1 MGGSEFLFL
10 AIFFVTNAIMTIT
23 GFAGTML
30 AMPAS
35 ILLLGVENARF
46 ILNVTAILTCVF
58 IGVQQWKYSN
68 KKELKKILLVMLVGM
83 AIGTV
88 LYHVIPMDF
97 LLPAYGIVI
106 IVVSLQRLL
115 FPQAAQLPQWAY
127 LPILIAAGIIHG
139 MFVSGGALLVLYAT
153 LVLTDKSE
161 FRATIAA
168 TWAVLDPTFFVLNFD
183 VALWNAENMM
193 LIAACIP
200 LLILSVWLGNWMHKR
215 IDREHFMKLTYV
227 LLVLSGLSIIL

>member
-1 MGGSEFLFL
+1 MEFHELLFL
-10 AIFFVTNAIMTIT
+10 MIFFVTNAIMTIT

-35 ILLLGVENARF
+35 ILLLGVDDARF

-68 KKELKKILLVMLVGM
+68 KKELKKILLVMLIGM
-83 AIGTV
+83 AFGTV
-88 LYHVIPMDF
+88 LYRVIPLDF

-106 IVVSLQRLL
+106 IIVSLQRLF
-115 FPQAAQLPQWAY
+115 FPQAAQLPEWTY
-127 LPILIAAGIIHG
+127 LPVLIAAGIIHG
-139 MFVSGGALLVLYAT
+139 MFVSGGALLVMYAT
-153 LVLTDKSE
+153 LVLLDKSE

-168 TWAVLDPTFFVLNFD
+168 TWAVLDPAFFVLNFD

-193 LIAACIP
+193 LIGACIP
-200 LLILSVWLGNWMHKR
+200 LLVLSVWVGNWLHKR
-215 IDREHFMKLTYV
+215 INQEWFMKLTYV
-227 LLVLSGLSIIL
+227 LLVASGLSIIL

>member
-1 MGGSEFLFL
+1 MGSNELLFL
-10 AIFFVTNAIMTIT
+10 LIFFVTNAIMTIT

-35 ILLLGVENARF
+35 ILLLGVEDARF

-68 KKELKKILLVMLVGM
+68 KKELKKILLVMLIGM
-83 AIGTV
+83 AFGTV
-88 LYHVIPMDF
+88 LYRVIPLDF
-97 LLPAYGIVI
+97 LLPAYGVVI
-106 IVVSLQRLL
+106 IIVSLQRLF

-139 MFVSGGALLVLYAT
+139 MFVSGGALLVMYAT
-153 LVLTDKSE
+153 LVLLDKSE

-193 LIAACIP
+193 LIGACIP
-200 LLILSVWLGNWMHKR
+200 LLILSVWVGNWLHKR
-215 IDREHFMKLTYV
+215 INQEWFMKLTYV
-227 LLVLSGLSIIL
+227 LLVASGLSIIL

>member
-1 MGGSEFLFL
+1 MGASELLFL
-10 AIFFVTNAIMTIT
+10 LIFFVTNAIMTIT

-35 ILLLGVENARF
+35 ILLLGVEDARF

-58 IGVQQWKYSN
+58 IGIQQWKYSN
-68 KKELKKILLVMLVGM
+68 KKELAKILAVMLIGM
-83 AIGTV
+83 AFGTV
-88 LYHVIPMDF
+88 LYRVIPLDF

-106 IVVSLQRLL
+106 IIVSLQRLL
-115 FPQAAQLPQWAY
+115 FPQAAHLPRWAY
-127 LPILIAAGIIHG
+127 LPVLIAAGIIHG
-139 MFVSGGALLVLYAT
+139 MFVSGGALLVMYAT
-153 LVLTDKSE
+153 LVLLDKSE

-193 LIAACIP
+193 LIGACIP
-200 LLILSVWLGNWMHKR
+200 LLVLSVWVGNWLHKR
-215 IDREHFMKLTYV
+215 INQEWFMKLTYV
-227 LLVLSGLSIIL
+227 LLVASGLSIIL

>member
-1 MGGSEFLFL
+1 MDRNEIFFLM
-10 AIFFVTNAIMTIT
+10 IFFVTNAIMTIT

-35 ILLLGVENARF
+35 ILLLGVEDARF
-46 ILNVTAILTCVF
+46 ILNVTAILSCVF
-58 IGVQQWKYSN
+58 IAVQQWKYAN
-68 KKELKKILLVMLVGM
+68 KVELKKILMVMLLGM

-88 LYHVIPMDF
+88 LYHIIPMNF
-97 LLPAYGIVI
+97 LLPMYGVVI
-106 IVVSLQRLL
+106 ILVSLQRLL
-115 FPQAAQLPQWAY
+115 FPETAQLPQWAY

-183 VALWNAENMM
+183 VALWNQENMM
-193 LIAACIP
+193 LIVACIP
-200 LLILSVWLGNWMHKR
+200 LLILSVWLGNWMHNR
-215 IDREHFMKLTYV
+215 IGKERFLKLTYG

>member
-1 MGGSEFLFL
+1 MGGNELLFL
-10 AIFFVTNAIMTIT
+10 LIFFVTNAIMTIT

-35 ILLLGVENARF
+35 ILLLGVEDARF

-68 KKELKKILLVMLVGM
+68 KKELKKILLVMLIGM
-83 AIGTV
+83 AFGTV
-88 LYHVIPMDF
+88 LYRVIPLDF
-97 LLPAYGIVI
+97 LLPAYGVVI
-106 IVVSLQRLL
+106 IIVSLQRLF

-127 LPILIAAGIIHG
+127 LPVLIAAGIIHG
-139 MFVSGGALLVLYAT
+139 MFVSGGALLVMYAT
-153 LVLTDKSE
+153 LVLLDKSE

-193 LIAACIP
+193 LIGACIP
-200 LLILSVWLGNWMHKR
+200 LLILSVWVGNWLHKR
-215 IDREHFMKLTYV
+215 INQEWFMKLTYV
-227 LLVLSGLSIIL
+227 LLVASGLSIIL